1 MLNFIFKLILGIIL
15 IVVIVIL
22 FPIIVVTTIY
32 EKSCLYYVSLINLI
46 NAWKLYKKDVSL
58 FLIQYRRLSILIT
71 LYYAKYVIIKNYI
84 YNLFFG
90 QYLYNL
96 SFIQYKRAYFICTI
110 TNKVHLSLYKS
121 HSNIPELNPRNLLL
135 LLNKSKRKYSID
147 VTLINQN
154 PSTYIW
160 FNSKDF
166 KSRFNT
172 LNLYIRYF
180 KNKHPIKYC
189 EL

>member
-1 MLNFIFKLILGIIL
+1 MLDFIFKLILGIIL

-22 FPIIVVTTIY
+22 FPIIAVITIY

-58 FLIQYRRLSILIT
+58 FLIEYRRLSILIT
-71 LYYAKYVIIKNYI
+71 LYYARYVIIKRYI
-84 YNLFFG
+84 YILIIKRYIYRPNINY
-90 QYLYNL
+90 YLCP
-96 SFIQYKRAYFICTI
+96 II
-110 TNKVHLSLYKS
+110 NKVHLLLYKLP
-121 HSNIPELNPRNLLL
+121 SNIPELNHHNLLL

-154 PSTYIW
+154 PSSYIW
-160 FNSKDF
+160 FNINDF

-180 KNKHPIKYC
+180 KNKHSIKYG

>member
-1 MLNFIFKLILGIIL
+1 MLEFIFKLILRIIL

-22 FPIIVVTTIY
+22 FPIIVVITIY

-58 FLIQYRRLSILIT
+58 FLIEYRRLSILIT
-71 LYYAKYVIIKNYI
+71 LYYARYVIIKRYI
-84 YNLFFG
+84 YNLFFRR
-90 QYLYNL
+90 YIYSL
-96 SFIQYKRAYFICTI
+96 SFIPYEYAYFICTI
-110 TNKVHLSLYKS
+110 INKAHLLLYKS
-121 HSNIPELNPRNLLL
+121 HSNIPELNPRDLLL

-154 PSTYIW
+154 PSSYIW

-180 KNKHPIKYC
+180 KNKHSIKYGK
-189 EL
+189 L